1 MKLQQA
7 EQELMILVNDD
18 AANRIKLQ
26 RIELKDPQEL
36 SEEDHI

>member
-26 RIELKDPQEL
+26 RIELKDP
-36 SEEDHI
+36 